1 MNQTE
6 AHDTKVPGAR
16 SRSDD
21 PILCVSPAMI
31 SAIPAEL
38 IWLTVIAAMVM
49 AGFLAATPE

>member
-6 AHDTKVPGAR
+6 AHDTTVPGAR

-21 PILCVSPAMI
+21 PILCVCPAMI
-31 SAIPAEL
+31 SAITAEL